1 MNNMISKEQIKKQ
14 LAEIGILST
23 DTVLIHTSFKAVG
36 PVEGGPDGFIDT
48 FCEYLSEGTFIVPT
62 HTWGVINKDNNVFD
76 VRKTV
81 PNIGLIPRTAA
92 FRKDGVRSL
101 HPTHSVW
108 VHGKMAE
115 ALIEKEENAFTP
127 GGEGF
132 FWDRL
137 GDIGAKIL
145 LIGVGNDKNT
155 FIHSIEERAHIEN
168 RIGQPYDVKI
178 VDHNS
183 NEKWVKICPHYC
195 TETDDVSQYFT
206 NFDKPLTE
214 TGCQY
219 FGKIGNA
226 TVRVVDAKKCR
237 QLIQTIFTRAESD
250 IFLEHRELPENL
262 WQ

>member
-1 MNNMISKEQIKKQ
+1 MRAMTTKVQIKKQ
-14 LAEIGILST
+14 LAEMGILPT

-36 PVEGGPDGFIDT
+36 EVECGPEGFIDA

-62 HTWGVINKDNNVFD
+62 HTWGAINKDNNVFD

-81 PNIGLIPRTAA
+81 PNIGVVPRTAA

-108 VHGKMAE
+108 VHGKNGE
-115 ALIEKEENAFTP
+115 ELIKNEENAFTP
-127 GGEGF
+127 GAKGF

-145 LIGVGNDKNT
+145 LIGVGNNKNT
-155 FIHSIEERAHIEN
+155 FIHSVEERAHLAN
-168 RIGQPYDVKI
+168 RIGEPYDVKI
-178 VDHNS
+178 IDRDG
-183 NEKWVKICPHYC
+183 NEQWVRNCPHYC

-206 NFDKPLTE
+206 NFDRPLTE

-219 FGKIGNA
+219 FGKIGDA
-226 TVRVVDAKKCR
+226 SVRVVDAGKCR
-237 QLIQTIFTRAESD
+237 QLILKIFTGAESD
-250 IFLEHRELPENL
+250 IFLEHRELPEWL
-262 WQ
+262 WS

>member
-1 MNNMISKEQIKKQ
+1 MFNKNQLKKQ
-14 LAEIGILST
+14 LAEMGILPT
-23 DTVLIHTSFKAVG
+23 DTVLIHTSMKAVG
-36 PVEGGPDGFIDT
+36 PVENGPEGFIDA

-62 HTWGVINKDNNVFD
+62 HTWGCVNKENNVFN

-81 PNIGLIPRTAA
+81 PNIGLVPRTAA
-92 FRKDGVRSL
+92 FRKDGIRSL

-108 VHGKMAE
+108 VHGKNAE
-115 ALIEKEENAFTP
+115 DLVQNEENAYTP
-127 GGEGF
+127 GARGF

-137 GDIGAKIL
+137 GDIGTKIL

-155 FIHSIEERAHIEN
+155 FIHSIEERACLEN

-178 VDHNS
+178 VDREG
-183 NEKWVKICPHYC
+183 NEKMVQICPHYC

-206 NFDKPLTE
+206 NFDKPLTD

-226 TVRVVDAKKCR
+226 IVRVVDAKKCR
-237 QLIQTIFTRAESD
+237 QLILTIFTRAESD
-250 IFLEHRELPENL
+250 IFLEHRVIPEKL
-262 WQ
+262 YGI

>member
-1 MNNMISKEQIKKQ
+1 MSDMFSKNQLKQ
-14 LAEIGILST
+14 QLESLGILPT

-36 PVEGGPDGFIDT
+36 PVENGPDGFIDA

-62 HTWGVINKDNNVFD
+62 HTWSVINKDNNVFD

-92 FRKDGVRSL
+92 FRKDGIRSL

-108 VHGKMAE
+108 VHGKNAE
-115 ALIEKEENAFTP
+115 EFAANQENSYTP
-127 GGEGF
+127 GAKGF
-132 FWDRL
+132 LWDRL

-155 FIHSIEERAHIEN
+155 FIHSIEERAQLKN

-178 VDHNS
+178 VDS
-183 NEKWVKICPHYC
+183 EGSEKWVRNCPHYC
-195 TETDDVSQYFT
+195 SETNDVSQYFT
-206 NFDKPLTE
+206 NFDRPLTE

-226 TVRVVDAKKCR
+226 TVRVVDAAKCR
-237 QLIQTIFTRAESD
+237 QLILNIFTKAETD
-250 IFLEHRELPENL
+250 IFLEHREIPEHL